1 MVRRDGLFLTNQHV
15 VADCTRLALADG
27 TRLEVVAADKRRD
40 LALLRAANLSTPEIV
55 RFRRDATV
63 DLGEGVSLFGFPLYR
78 AISTSMNLTNGIV
91 TSLAGLG
98 DDPMHFQINAA
109 LQPGNSGGPLLD
121 EAGLLIGVAVARL
134 NDRVVMRETG
144 SLPQTMN

>member
-1 MVRRDGLFLTNQHV
+1 
-15 VADCTRLALADG
+15 
-27 TRLEVVAADKRRD
+27 
-40 LALLRAANLSTPEIV
+40 
-55 RFRRDATV
+55 
-63 DLGEGVSLFGFPLYR
+63 
-78 AISTSMNLTNGIV
+78 MNLTNGIV

-134 NDRVVMRETG
+134 NDRVVMHEAG
-144 SLPQTMN
+144 IVPQTMNYAIRGAVVDSFLLENGVLAEKAPGQGKADLRDVARLMQAAVRPVLCYR